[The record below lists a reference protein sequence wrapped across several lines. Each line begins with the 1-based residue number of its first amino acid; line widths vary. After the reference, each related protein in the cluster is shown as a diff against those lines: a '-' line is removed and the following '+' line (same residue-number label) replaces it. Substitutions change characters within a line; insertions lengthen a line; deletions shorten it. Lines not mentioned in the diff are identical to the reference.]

1 MTLKR
6 LKHILTL
13 LAVIFLFSAPALV
26 PCHEFQIFSRYR
38 ILNLCP
44 FGNIP
49 TDAHGCKSGQIF
61 AGTLADKTSIVV
73 CGLFIN
79 WKSACQKKITSATRK
94 YSKMVRKHG
103 IAHRPCAIP
112 CFLTITDKFRENSN
126 LITCQLRAYKLLCCV
141 YKSTIKSPSMCR
153 PRIRATKSSLSA
165 SIV

>member
-26 PCHEFQIFSRYR
+26 PCHEFQIFSRYI

-49 TDAHGCKSGQIF
+49 TDGDGCKSGQIF

-94 YSKMVRKHG
+94 YSKLVRKHG
-103 IAHRPCAIP
+103 IVHRPCAIP

-141 YKSTIKSPSMCR
+141 YKSTIKSPSMCMQ
-153 PRIRATKSSLSA
+153 ATYTCNQFISVCL
-165 SIV
+165 